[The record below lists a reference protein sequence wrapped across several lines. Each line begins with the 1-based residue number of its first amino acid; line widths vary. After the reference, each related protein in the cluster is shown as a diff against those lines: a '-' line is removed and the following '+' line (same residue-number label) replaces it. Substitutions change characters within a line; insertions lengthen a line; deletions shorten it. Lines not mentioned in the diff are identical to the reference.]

1 MSMVIRR
8 LDTILDSLPTEGR
21 KAAILRGVI
30 YSIREAVD
38 TSSKIV
44 EKIRCVA
51 EVKGYCRE
59 NLCNPSCARVYM
71 IVDGDT
77 VRILKHG
84 GNAAGIE
91 VTPTSLR
98 ASTKE
103 AAIEVDSTGIV
114 RLRIPGLEEEVNLN
128 DEDSAYKNIYTIR
141 YVLKKVKRAIEN
153 INLNLTLCA
162 QRSAV
167 TC

>member
-1 MSMVIRR
+1 MSMVIRK
-8 LDTILDSLPTEGR
+8 LDSILDSLPTEGR
-21 KAAILRGVI
+21 KAAVLRGVI

-51 EVKGYCRE
+51 EAKGYCRE
-59 NLCNPSCARVYM
+59 SLCNPSCARVYM
-71 IVDGDT
+71 IVDDGT
-77 VRILKHG
+77 ARILKHG

-91 VTPTSLR
+91 ISPTSLR
-98 ASTKE
+98 ASTKG
-103 AAIEVDSTGIV
+103 AAIEVDSSGIV
-114 RLRIPGLEEEVNLN
+114 RLRIPGLEEEVDLN
-128 DEDSAYKNIYTIR
+128 DQDSTYRNIYTIR
-141 YVLKKVKRAIEN
+141 YVLKRVKRAIEN
-153 INLNLTLCA
+153 INQNLALCA